1 MSQTFD
7 LQLIAAARGSRG
19 YLGYLKRH
27 LRIAHGLLK
36 SPLRSLSV
44 AIVGDRR
51 MADLHRRFLNLPDP
65 TDVLT
70 FELEHDSEGKTIEG
84 EVVICLPEARRRAG
98 TAPAA
103 LRRELLLYAV
113 HGMLHLCGYDDKTP
127 RGFARMH
134 RKEDQILTQLGV
146 GAVFS
151 PGLASSS
158 GLGSSSGSGPS
169 SGHGRNRGRLRR
181 SASAAHF

>member
-1 MSQTFD
+1 LSHTPVSETFE
-7 LQLIAAARGSRG
+7 LGLIAEARGSRG

-27 LRIAHGLLK
+27 LRTSHGLLK

-44 AIVGDRR
+44 AIVGDKH
-51 MADLHRRFLNLPDP
+51 MVELHQQFMNIPSP

-70 FELEHDSEGKTIEG
+70 FELEHDSKGNTIEG

-98 TAPAA
+98 NAQAA
-103 LRRELLLYAV
+103 LRRELLLYGL
-113 HGMLHLCGYDDKTP
+113 HGMLHLSGYDDKTAK
-127 RGFARMH
+127 GFARMH

-151 PGLASSS
+151 PGAVSNP
-158 GLGSSSGSGPS
+158 GA
-169 SGHGRNRGRLRR
+169 GRNRRR
-181 SASAAHF
+181 PHGAASAAHFDGAHR